1 MKFNKIKIV
10 NYKGI
15 EETELELSN
24 SPRGNVYTLVGINE
38 SGKTS
43 ILEAI
48 NSFEYNSEKSSSAVS
63 NAIKP
68 DLNQI
73 IPIKDKANFNGSIE
87 LITTLDFEEEDYK
100 ELCSWTKDNCNF
112 IISNVI
118 NKVTVTQKYLYKN
131 SKFEKTSNIWD
142 LSIQGKKVGSKSK
155 KVDDIGEEQWKKCV
169 DHLKERMPNILYFP
183 TALFDLP
190 DKIYLNLSD
199 DKENLKTIF
208 YKAVVQDILDSLE
221 QDMTIK
227 THIIDK

>member
-15 EETELELSN
+15 EETELELLN

-112 IISNVI
+112 NISNVI
-118 NKVTVTQKYLYKN
+118 NKVTVTQNIYIKIQNLRKHQIYGICLYKERKLDQ
-131 SKFEKTSNIWD
+131 SQRKLMKLEKNN
-142 LSIQGKKVGSKSK
+142 GKNV
-155 KVDDIGEEQWKKCV
+155 
-169 DHLKERMPNILYFP
+169 L
-183 TALFDLP
+183 
-190 DKIYLNLSD
+190 
-199 DKENLKTIF
+199 TI
-208 YKAVVQDILDSLE
+208 
-221 QDMTIK
+221 
-227 THIIDK
+227 